1 MKLTEGEAGF
11 SAQELTDKMTLF
23 GRMNYCHIEPN
34 SQYFDSLDQI
44 QEYLRLTSDDE
55 YLKKAIKNT
64 IEKGYELMKTK

>member
-34 SQYFDSLDQI
+34 SQYFDSLD
-44 QEYLRLTSDDE
+44 
-55 YLKKAIKNT
+55 
-64 IEKGYELMKTK
+64 